1 MTHRLRLISLLTLL
15 SLLILALCTLPARA
29 EGEPVMTIVSRAS
42 DGTLGN
48 DWSYLEA
55 GRSLSGDGRFVAFYS
70 KASNL
75 VPGDENISHDVFVHD
90 RRTGTTTLVSAT
102 PQGCAGNWSSEW
114 PSISYD
120 GRYVAF
126 YSRSSDLVVDDANG
140 YTYDIFV
147 RDLAAGVTSLASI
160 SSTGEQGDGNSQS
173 PSVSSDGRYVA
184 FQSEAYNL
192 VPDDTGTGYTQIY
205 VRDRVAETTTI
216 VSVHSDGTHANGRSY
231 GPDIS
236 HDGRYVAYES
246 YATNLVDGDTN
257 GAADIFVH
265 ELATGETRRVSLSS
279 TGAEANANSSTAR
292 ISYDGHFVVFTSS
305 ASNLVTGDTNGVADV
320 FLHDLVTQET
330 QRVSLSSEGIEG
342 DGQSTAPAISAD
354 GRYVS
359 FMTMARNLV
368 PGVVSTTYQV
378 YLRDLQAG
386 ETRCISCTLE
396 GLPGNGFSAAPALSG
411 DGRVAAFHSLATNLV
426 AGDTNATYDV
436 FVSDRGVDQAGVLPL
451 ELDVPLSGALAP
463 TPEQLYSLQLDAPGT
478 ALVVTITPGAG
489 LEALRA
495 MGRLGG
501 LPTPGL
507 YDAVAFGPNAREVY
521 ELVFEPAA
529 AVEYLIALQ
538 AVDLSAPVGAYEI
551 VARLVP
557 RYLSSFEP
565 RAAGNAGQA
574 TVQVTGAGLDRAT
587 AVRLEA
593 SGLPDLQ
600 AVTLGIVSPAALW
613 TTFDLTGAAAGDYQ
627 LVVTFDDAQELR
639 FDDVLT
645 VSAGTGGELKA
656 RLITPWITRPDRRY
670 TIWVEY
676 ENTGDADL
684 PAPLFIVTAEP
695 DLPLRLSDRDTA
707 STGTVQLLGANPGSP
722 ASVLPPGG
730 LGRIPL
736 LMETSIE
743 AESLY
748 LNLGIVEDT
757 GAPVDWEAYAESLRP
772 ARTSVDEWAAL
783 WPSLQPLLGDTWADY
798 LQALRGAADR
808 MQHRNVDPADVRQL
822 LALLI
827 AQAQG
832 APASSIAGLVLDAET
847 LAPLPDVRVVARH
860 QGEAAVRA
868 EQSGADGSFAIG
880 FLPGGTY
887 DLYVEGYIVDPPPA
901 VTISAADDAVGVRL
915 LAAPIPPVEEPGPPL
930 VQYADVQALDAAGT
944 PHLLFGLNGQFYHT
958 YHTGDAWA
966 PAAPV
971 PGAAGMEPRLVYAP
985 NLLGGGPGLALFW
998 RLPASLT
1005 EAGLPVPASIWAA
1018 AAQPDG
1024 AGGWIWSAPAVYN
1037 EHPVA
1042 DSLGQVAV
1050 VDPAGAP
1057 LVVWQMQALAD
1068 LDEDADLY
1076 YGHEAVAPLAASWAV
1091 TLEPA
1096 ASPGATATPA
1106 ADTPLLWTGSGQ
1118 AVVLSADPQ
1127 TWSEAFSMGFVFSQS
1142 GTVPRWV
1149 PYVGGKNEVTLS
1161 ASLSGMASEGGATVS
1176 AGLGGELAMFD
1187 KKVTGSVSGAV
1198 GAGWMLDR
1206 QACAFNLSQAT
1217 VSASMGAT
1225 GRLPIPQLTYE
1236 DPFLQMYKTEVGLQ
1250 VEASMG
1256 GTLTW
1261 TAQGYWPD
1269 GEVFGSAALGPYGKV
1284 AFGDLAEG
1292 AISGTGGLTLKMSA
1306 KGFEVSSL
1314 TFKASAEAQ
1323 VGPFRYSTGWQYPP
1337 EVPVPPAATGTSLEN
1352 AVYAALSEGM
1362 ETTFTMTLVEK
1373 PGTAVDYGAPAVLA
1387 AVAADLVDDG
1397 RPALALAADG
1407 AAHLFWFRES
1417 DDLATTL
1424 GNTLTHA
1431 TYNGSWDAPEP
1442 LAGTLGL
1449 SRAPAAALDAAGNL
1463 VVAWV
1468 HAGATGWDM
1477 DSDPKALH
1485 EARLAA
1491 VLRYGILQSDGTW
1504 VAPSALPVVPADH
1517 TGLVLRSLPSGDV
1530 WASWVTR
1537 LAGERSLYAARW
1549 DGATWSVPALVTTA
1563 PIEGAA
1569 TLLTSNGDAA
1579 LIWVQSNDNPELAFS
1594 QAAELFTASY
1604 TGAAWSTPAPL
1615 ALTVQTDSALAAAM
1629 AADATAGVSA
1639 AASSLL
1645 RLNVA
1650 IPSSVCTP
1658 PDTPGDEPGQFN
1670 RDQEPAS
1677 EPAPPGGVRR
1687 PVDRRLTYIFRPIDP
1702 NDKLGPEGY
1711 TEART
1716 IDRAE
1721 TLQYTIR
1728 FENVSTAMAPAQ
1740 QVVVTDL
1747 LDADLD
1753 LASLRITEV
1762 AYGDRVIP
1770 VFDGRGGTTLHDEI
1784 VDYREGDD
1792 RTWVVYTHINLDYAT
1807 GLMTAVLTTLDPD
1820 TGDYPEDPL
1829 AGFLPPNDEAG
1840 RGEGRISF
1848 EIDPRP
1854 GLPDGTTITNQ
1865 ARIVFDTEAPI
1876 DTAAWVNTIGTPY
1889 ALAVDIVGQGF
1900 VDRDPFSALLF
1911 TGQAVTL
1918 SATPEPGWRFVG
1930 WGGDATGHANPL
1942 VVTITGDTLVTA
1954 IFAEQMRLYLPL
1966 VAR

>member
-1 MTHRLRLISLLTLL
+1 
-15 SLLILALCTLPARA
+15 LILVAYPGPARA
-29 EGEPVMTIVSRAS
+29 EGEPVLAIVSRAS
-42 DGTLGN
+42 DGTPGN
-48 DWSYLEA
+48 GESRLEG
-55 GRSLSGDGRFVAFYS
+55 GRSLSGDGRFVTFFS
-70 KASNL
+70 RASNL
-75 VPGDENISHDVFVHD
+75 APGDTNWSDDVFLHD
-90 RRTGTTTLVSAT
+90 RRTGTTMLVSAD
-102 PQGCAGNWSSEW
+102 PQGSVGDWSSQW
-114 PSISYD
+114 PSLSYD

-126 YSRSSDLVVDDANG
+126 DSRATDLVPDDANG
-140 YTYDIFV
+140 YYDVFV
-147 RDLAAGVTSLASI
+147 RDLAAGVTTLVSV
-160 SSTGEQGDGNSQS
+160 SSTGEQADGNSQS

-184 FQSEAYNL
+184 FESDAWNL
-192 VPDDTGTGYTQIY
+192 APLELSDWMYRIY

-216 VSVHSDGTHANGRSY
+216 VSVHSDGTYANGPSY
-231 GPDIS
+231 DPVIS
-236 HDGRYVAYES
+236 PDGRYVAYES
-246 YATNLVDGDTN
+246 SASNLVDGDSN

-265 ELATGETRRVSLSS
+265 ELATGQTRRVSVSS
-279 TGAEANANSSTAR
+279 TGAEANADSATAQ
-292 ISYDGHFVVFTSS
+292 ISYDGRLVTFYSS
-305 ASNLVTGDTNGVADV
+305 SSNLVADDTNGAADV
-320 FLHDLVTQET
+320 FLHDLDTHET
-330 QRVSLSSEGIEG
+330 QRVSVTSAGVQG
-342 DGQSTAPAISAD
+342 DGQSLSPAISSD

-359 FMTMARNLV
+359 FMSLAKNLV
-368 PGVVSTTYQV
+368 PGVAATTYQV
-378 YLRDLQAG
+378 YLRDLQAS
-386 ETRCISCTLE
+386 ETSCISCTPE
-396 GLPGNGFSAAPALSG
+396 ELPGNGYSMTSALSG
-411 DGRVAAFHSLATNLV
+411 DGRVAAFFSSATNLV

-436 FVSDRGVDQAGVLPL
+436 FVSDRGGEEVGVLPL

-463 TPEQLYSLQLDAPGT
+463 TPEQLYSLQLETPGT

-507 YDAVAFGPNAREVY
+507 YDAVAFQPNARGVY

-529 AVEYLIALQ
+529 AGEYLIALQ
-538 AVDLSAPVGAYEI
+538 ALDLSAPAGAYEI

-565 RAAGNAGQA
+565 RAAGNAGRA

-600 AVTLGIVSPAALW
+600 AATLGIVSPATLW
-613 TTFDLTGAAAGDYQ
+613 TTFDLTGVAPGRYQ

-645 VSAGTGGELKA
+645 VSTGTGGELKA

-670 TIWVEY
+670 TIWIEY

-695 DLPLRLSDRDTA
+695 DLPLRLSERDTA
-707 STGTVQLLGANPGSP
+707 SSGTVQLLGANPGSP
-722 ASVLPPGG
+722 ASVLPPGL

-743 AESLY
+743 DESLY
-748 LNLGIVEDT
+748 LNLEIVKDT
-757 GAPVDWEAYAESLRP
+757 GASVDWEAYAEMLQP
-772 ARTSVDEWAAL
+772 AGTGEDDWAAL
-783 WPSLQPLLGDTWADY
+783 WLALQPLLGDTWADY

-868 EQSGADGSFAIG
+868 EQSGADGSFAIA
-880 FLPGGTY
+880 FLPGGAY
-887 DLYVEGYIVDPPPA
+887 NLYVEGYVVDPAPA
-901 VTISAADDAVGVRL
+901 VTISDADDAVGVRL
-915 LAAPIPPVEEPGPPL
+915 LAAPIPPVEGPGPPL
-930 VQYADVQALDAAGT
+930 VQYADVQALDAVGT

-966 PAAPV
+966 QASPV

-985 NLLGGGPGLALFW
+985 NLLEGGPGLALFW
-998 RLPASLT
+998 RLPASLS
-1005 EAGLPVPASIWAA
+1005 EAGLPVPASIWTA
-1018 AAQPDG
+1018 AAQPAG
-1024 AGGWIWSAPAVYN
+1024 AGGWVWSAPAVYN

-1050 VDPAGAP
+1050 VDPAGEP

-1076 YGHEAVAPLAASWAV
+1076 YGHQAVAPLAARG
-1091 TLEPA
+1091 TA
-1096 ASPGATATPA
+1096 ALDATAPLDAAPA
-1106 ADTPLLWTGSGQ
+1106 PADMQAIWTGSGQ
-1118 AVVLSADPQ
+1118 VVVLSADPQ
-1127 TWSEAFSMGFVFSQS
+1127 AWSEAFSMGFVFSQS

-1225 GRLPIPQLTYE
+1225 GRLPIPQLSYE

-1269 GEVFGSAALGPYGKV
+1269 GKVSGSAALGPYGKV

-1292 AISGTGGLTLKMSA
+1292 AISGTGGLTLEMSA
-1306 KGFEVSSL
+1306 KGFEVSKL

-1323 VGPFRYSTGWQYPP
+1323 VGPFKYSTGWQYPP

-1362 ETTFTMTLVEK
+1362 ETTFTMMLVEK

-1387 AVAADLVDDG
+1387 AVATDLIDDG

-1407 AAHLFWFRES
+1407 AAHLFWLRES

-1424 GNTLTHA
+1424 GNTLTHS
-1431 TYNGSWDAPEP
+1431 TYNGSWSAPET
-1442 LAGTLGL
+1442 LAGTLGM
-1449 SRAPAAALDAAGNL
+1449 SRAPAAALDASGNL

-1468 HAGATGWDM
+1468 YAGADGWDM
-1477 DSDPKALH
+1477 DSDPEALH

-1504 VAPSALPVVPADH
+1504 VAPAALPVAPADH
-1517 TGLVLRSLPSGDV
+1517 TGLVLRSLPLGDV

-1549 DGATWSVPALVTTA
+1549 DGAAWSVPALVTTA

-1569 TLLTSNGDAA
+1569 TLLTLNGDTA
-1579 LIWVQSNDNPELAFS
+1579 LVWAQSSDDPESAFS
-1594 QAAELFTASY
+1594 QAAELYTASH

-1629 AADATAGVSA
+1629 AADATADASA
-1639 AASSLL
+1639 AASSLF

-1658 PDTPGDEPGQFN
+1658 PDTPGDDPGQYN

-1687 PVDRRLTYIFRPIDP
+1687 PVDRRLTYIYRPIDP

-1728 FENVSTAMAPAQ
+1728 FENVSTATAPAQ

-1770 VFDGRGGTTLHDEI
+1770 VFYGRGGATLHDEI

-1820 TGDYPEDPL
+1820 TGDCPEDPL
-1829 AGFLPPNDEAG
+1829 AGFLPPNDETG

-1848 EIDPRP
+1848 EIDPLP

-1865 ARIVFDTEAPI
+1865 ARIIFDTEAPI
-1876 DTAAWVNTIGTPY
+1876 VTDVWANTIGTPY

-1900 VDRDPFSALLF
+1900 VDRDPFSPLLF
-1911 TGQAVTL
+1911 GGQAVTL
-1918 SATPEPGWRFVG
+1918 TATPEPGWRFVG
-1930 WGGDATGHANPL
+1930 WDGDVTGHENPL
-1942 VVTITGDTLVTA
+1942 VVTITGDTQITA
-1954 IFAEQMRLYLPL
+1954 IFAEQMRVYLPL
-1966 VAR
+1966 VTR